1 MTSSDAPAE
10 GTYFHLLGEPLS
22 LELANTT
29 PEERN
34 GDTEDLIRDP
44 NDAVAWLAAEGLP
57 RPDDPELAF
66 EELLSLRSA
75 IRVTAEALISDSRPT
90 ADALHTLNEVAAR
103 GPSTP
108 LIRYRRGGLD
118 VVENLWATP
127 LDDALGR
134 IARDAVRLLG
144 GPRSSQI
151 KQCEGPGCLLLFL
164 ASNPRRRWCSS
175 KRCGN
180 RVRVARHH
188 KRPSPGRPR
197 YS

>member
-1 MTSSDAPAE
+1 MTPSEAPTE
-10 GTYFHLLGEPLS
+10 RTPFRHLGEPLA
-22 LELANTT
+22 LELANTI
-29 PEERN
+29 PREWNDE
-34 GDTEDLIRDP
+34 TEDLIRDP
-44 NDAVAWLAAEGLP
+44 NDAVAWLVAEGLP

-75 IRVTAEALISDSRPT
+75 IRVTTEALISDSRPT

-108 LIRYRRGGLD
+108 LIRYRRGGLN

-144 GPRSSQI
+144 GPRGSQI
-151 KQCEGPGCLLLFL
+151 KQCEGPGCLLLFV

-175 KRCGN
+175 RLCGN
-180 RVRVARHH
+180 RVRVARHQ
-188 KRPSPGRPR
+188 KRSGGTRPR
-197 YS
+197 QS